1 MKKHIIYSIILLLSL
16 FFPGV
21 ADASENEKVTLQ
33 LKWFH
38 QFQFAGYYAAKE
50 KGFYQNLGLDVDI
63 KEKQSDLNNIEQV
76 ISGEAQ
82 YGVADSVLILYK
94 IRKKPI
100 VIVSPIFQHSPS
112 VLIALK
118 KSGINSPYE
127 LNDKNISFYQNDAD
141 GFSILAMLNQLNIK
155 PNLIRK
161 REKDD
166 YLKLI
171 NGDVDL
177 TPAYLSNELFHFKTQ
192 KIDVNIIDPMNYGID
207 LYGDM
212 LFTNENEV
220 NNHPDRVK
228 RFKEATLKGWE
239 YALNNKEEI
248 IQLIYNK
255 YNTNKSL
262 EHLRYEANAIDKIIS
277 KETIPIGSIDKGRVQ
292 YISNLY
298 KKYGLAEDFLNIKD
312 FIFEEYKST
321 DTTIKFTP
329 QEKEYLVKNPV
340 LKVQNMASFPP
351 FNFNDNNQAMGYSI
365 DFTRLLAEK
374 AGISV
379 EFISG
384 KSLEESLQM
393 LKDGELDVLPNIA
406 VNQDRKS
413 YIDFTTFEHF
423 DYSISIAVRKNQTVN
438 SMSDL
443 EGKVVSVVNKS
454 FIHAILEKKYPQ
466 QKLYL
471 TPTVKDAVA
480 AVSSGKTDAVIA
492 NLATI
497 DYYIQKNWFSNL
509 KNIQISN
516 LLGQAN
522 NVPLYMG
529 VSKGNLVLKS
539 ILEKANA
546 SLTHNEI
553 VEIKQKWLNIT
564 PLSNVKFSRQEL
576 EYMRNKQILNMC
588 IDPNWMPFEKI
599 EDDQHI
605 GMTAEYIKLFK
616 KELPIQ
622 IKLIKTKDW
631 LETVEVSKQRKCDF
645 VSIMRPSKERK
656 EYFDFTTPLMNMPI
670 VIATR
675 HDKPFINDISSVI
688 SEKLGIVEGFIF
700 TEDLKA
706 ASPTI
711 EMIKVK
717 GAQEGLTK
725 VKNGE
730 IYGFIGTLPSVGYN
744 INEHFIGELKIA
756 GKVDK
761 TLDFPMA
768 TRIDEPLLNSI
779 FNKLIAEISTQKRK
793 DIMNKWLSVKY
804 EEQVNYTNVIILGLF
819 LLAVI
824 SVILYKNRSINKIN
838 SVLEDYIKIVDENVL
853 ISSTDLTGKITYV
866 SKAFCEASEYTK
878 EELMGKNHSIVKDKA
893 TEASLYKD
901 LWGTISQG
909 KVWKGELKN
918 RKKSGVFFWTETSIS
933 PVFDTKNKITGYT
946 ATRHDIT
953 DKKRIEEISITDALT
968 NIYNRRHFNDIFPKY
983 VNSLKRDNGL
993 FSFLIMD
1000 VDYFK
1005 QYNDIYGHQKGDE
1018 TLQLIALT
1026 LKNKLHRAD
1035 DYCFRLGGEEF
1046 GLMFKSKKRE
1056 SVLSFVES
1064 IREAIEALK
1073 IEHSGSNVSQYVT
1086 VSIGLYSAFVNESHH
1101 TSDIYKDADVL
1112 LYKAKENGRNQTMIN
1127 EDIVTGSQLTQ

>member
-1 MKKHIIYSIILLLSL
+1 
-16 FFPGV
+16 V
-21 ADASENEKVTLQ
+21 AGASETEKVTLQ

-63 KEKQSDLNNIEQV
+63 KEKHIDFNNIDQV

-100 VIVSPIFQHSPS
+100 VIVSPILQHSPS

-127 LNDKNISFYQNDAD
+127 LNDKKIIFYQSDAD
-141 GFSILAMLNQLNIK
+141 GFSILAMLNQLDIK
-155 PNLIRK
+155 PNLIRTK
-161 REKDD
+161 KQDD

-177 TPAYLSNELFHFKTQ
+177 TPVYLSNELFHFKRQ
-192 KIDVNIIDPMNYGID
+192 KIDVNIINPMNYGID

-212 LFTNENEV
+212 LFTNKNEV

-255 YNTNKSL
+255 YSTDKSL

-298 KKYGLAEDFLNIKD
+298 KKYGLAEDSLDIKD
-312 FIFEEYKST
+312 FIFEEFKST
-321 DTTIKFTP
+321 NTTIKFTQ

-340 LKVQNMASFPP
+340 LRVQNMPSFPP

-365 DFTRLLAEK
+365 EFTSLLAEK

-384 KSLEESLQM
+384 KSWEENLQM
-393 LKDGELDVLPNIA
+393 LKDDELDVLPNVAI
-406 VNQDRKS
+406 NQDRKA
-413 YIDFTTFEHF
+413 YIDFTTFDHF
-423 DYSISIAVRKNQTVN
+423 DYFISIAVRKEQTLN

-443 EGKVVSVVNKS
+443 KGKVVSVLNKS
-454 FIHAILEKKYPQ
+454 FLHAILENKYPE

-471 TPTVKDAVA
+471 APTVKDAVA
-480 AVSSGKTDAVIA
+480 AVSSGKADAVIA

-497 DYYIQKNWFSNL
+497 DYYIQKDWLSNL
-509 KNIQISN
+509 KNIQIGN

-522 NVPLYMG
+522 NVPFYFG

-546 SLTHNEI
+546 SLTLNEI
-553 VEIKQKWLNIT
+553 VELKQKWLNTLPI
-564 PLSNVKFSRQEL
+564 SNVKFSRQEI
-576 EYMRNKQILNMC
+576 EYMHNKKILNMC

-599 EDDQHI
+599 EGNQHI
-605 GMTAEYIKLFK
+605 GMTAEYIKLFQ

-622 IKLIKTKDW
+622 IKLIKTESW
-631 LETVEVSKQRKCDF
+631 LETLEFSKQRKCDF
-645 VSIMRPSKERK
+645 VSIMRTSKERK
-656 EYFDFTTPLMNMPI
+656 EYFNFTTPLMNMPM
-670 VIATR
+670 VIATQ

-688 SEKLGIVEGFIF
+688 SERLGIVEGFAF
-700 TEDLKA
+700 TEYVTA
-706 ASPTI
+706 AYPTI
-711 EMIKVK
+711 KLIKVK
-717 GAQEGLTK
+717 GTKEGLAK

-730 IYGFIGTLPSVGYN
+730 VYGFIGELPSIGYS
-744 INEHFIGELKIA
+744 INEHFTGDLKIA

-761 TLDFPMA
+761 TLGFTMG
-768 TRIDEPLLNSI
+768 TRNDEPLLNSI
-779 FNKLIAEISTQKRK
+779 FNKLIAEIPTQKNK
-793 DIMNKWLSVKY
+793 DILNKWLSIKY

-819 LLAVI
+819 LLTVI
-824 SVILYKNRSINKIN
+824 AIVLYKNRSINKIN

-853 ISSTDLTGKITYV
+853 TSSTDITGKITYV
-866 SKAFCEASEYTK
+866 SQAFCEASEYTK
-878 EELMGKNHSIVKDKA
+878 EELMGENHSIIKDKD
-893 TEASLYKD
+893 TEASLYKN

-918 RKKSGVFFWTETSIS
+918 RKKSGVLYWTEASIS

-946 ATRHDIT
+946 ATQHDIT
-953 DKKRIEEISITDALT
+953 DKKRIEDISITDALT
-968 NIYNRRHFNDIFPKY
+968 NIYNRRHFDDIFPKY

-1018 TLQLIALT
+1018 ILQLIALT

-1046 GLMFKSKKRE
+1046 GLLFKSEKRE
-1056 SVLSFVES
+1056 DVLSFVES
-1064 IREAIEALK
+1064 IRVAIEALHV
-1073 IEHSGSNVSQYVT
+1073 EHSGSNVSQYVT
-1086 VSIGLYSAFVNESHH
+1086 VSIGLYSVFVNESHH
-1101 TSDIYKDADVL
+1101 TSNIYKDADVL
-1112 LYKAKENGRNQTMIN
+1112 LYKAKENGRNQTMLN
-1127 EDIVTGSQLTQ
+1127 EYVVTHPIRGIKS

>member
-21 ADASENEKVTLQ
+21 ADASDNEKVTLQ

-63 KEKQSDLNNIEQV
+63 KEKQIGLNNIEQV

-100 VIVSPIFQHSPS
+100 VIVSPILQHSPS

-127 LNDKNISFYQNDAD
+127 LNDKSISFYQNDAD

-171 NGDVDL
+171 NGEVDL
-177 TPAYLSNELFHFKTQ
+177 TPAYLSNELFHFKKQ

-255 YNTNKSL
+255 YSAEKSL

-321 DTTIKFTP
+321 NTTIKFTP

-365 DFTRLLAEK
+365 DFISLLAEK
-374 AGISV
+374 SGISV

-384 KSLEESLQM
+384 KSWEESLKM
-393 LKDGELDVLPNIA
+393 LKEGELDVLPNIA
-406 VNQDRKS
+406 INQDRKA
-413 YIDFTTFEHF
+413 YIDFTTFEYF

-443 EGKVVSVVNKS
+443 EGKVVSVLNKS
-454 FIHAILEKKYPQ
+454 FLHTILEKKYPE

-471 TPTVKDAVA
+471 AGTVKDAVA
-480 AVSSGKTDAVIA
+480 AVSTGKADAVIS

-497 DYYIQKNWFSNL
+497 DYYIQKGWLSNL

-522 NVPLYMG
+522 NVPFYLG

-553 VEIKQKWLNIT
+553 VELKQKWLNIT
-564 PLSNVKFSRQEL
+564 PLSNVKFSRQEI
-576 EYMRNKQILNMC
+576 EYMQNKKILNMC

-605 GMTAEYIKLFK
+605 GMTAEYIKLFQ
-616 KELPIQ
+616 KEIPIP

-631 LETVEVSKQRKCDF
+631 LETVEFSKQRKCDF

-656 EYFDFTTPLMNMPI
+656 EYFNFTNPLMNMPM
-670 VIATR
+670 VIATQ
-675 HDKPFINDISSVI
+675 HDKPFINDIPSVI
-688 SEKLGIVEGFIF
+688 SEKLGIVEGFVF
-700 TEDLKA
+700 AEYLTA
-706 ASPTI
+706 TYPTI
-711 EMIKVK
+711 KMIKVK
-717 GAQEGLTK
+717 GTKEGLAK

-730 IYGFIGTLPSVGYN
+730 IYGFIGELPSIGYS
-744 INEHFIGELKIA
+744 INEHFIGDLKIA
-756 GKVDK
+756 GKADK
-761 TLDFPMA
+761 TLDFTMA

-779 FNKLIAEISTQKRK
+779 FNKLIADIPTQKNK
-793 DIMNKWLSVKY
+793 DILNRWLSIKY
-804 EEQVNYTNVIILGLF
+804 EEQVNYTNVIILALF

-824 SVILYKNRSINKIN
+824 AVILYKNRSINKIN
-838 SVLEDYIKIVDENVL
+838 NLLGSYIKIVDKNVL
-853 ISSTDLTGKITYV
+853 TSSTDLTGKITSV
-866 SKAFCEASEYTK
+866 SQAFCEASEYTK
-878 EELMGKNHSIVKDKA
+878 EELMGKSHSIVKDKA

-1056 SVLSFVES
+1056 NVLSFVES

-1073 IEHSGSNVSQYVT
+1073 IENSGSNVSQYVT
-1086 VSIGLYSAFVNESHH
+1086 VSIGLYSVFVNESHH
-1101 TSDIYKDADVL
+1101 TSDIYRDADVL

-1127 EDIVTGSQLTQ
+1127 EDIVTGY